1 MYKNVHWKILEVRRL
16 KFNKYTSNW
25 FWSSLVTLIFY
36 FIDSLSPSQFPVF
49 TMYATKICI
58 QNVEDQCSFQTA
70 TKIKKKRPSTSILPR
85 NAEAFDNTHYSNKR
99 SWSFDR
105 VHHHHLAGFVR
116 KRLRV
121 RNGREE
127 CMENCLSEEKFI
139 CR

>member
-1 MYKNVHWKILEVRRL
+1 MYEIPKWLWI
-16 KFNKYTSNW
+16 Y
-25 FWSSLVTLIFY
+25 LVTFIFY

-70 TKIKKKRPSTSILPR
+70 TKIKKKRPNSSILPR
-85 NAEAFDNTHYSNKR
+85 NAEGLDNAHYSNKR